1 MFTTSNRTPIGILA
15 ALLVGFLVST
25 SGVVNGQSS
34 EELQKFYE
42 DGYAT
47 GYKIGKIDGYNEGF
61 IEGHNTATC
70 PTTTEVLATVE
81 DVDAVGARFLEL
93 RSEC

>member
-34 EELQKFYE
+34 EELQNVY
-42 DGYAT
+42 DNGYAT

-61 IEGHNTATC
+61 LEGNSAC